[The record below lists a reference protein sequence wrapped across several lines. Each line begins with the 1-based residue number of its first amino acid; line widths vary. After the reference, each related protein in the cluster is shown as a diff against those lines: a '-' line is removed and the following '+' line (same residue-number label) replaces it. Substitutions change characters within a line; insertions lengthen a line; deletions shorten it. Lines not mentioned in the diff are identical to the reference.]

1 MPVTHA
7 REPALLVWGLG
18 ATVIVGFGAL
28 LYGFSVLVTD
38 QAAGAEFSTTVL
50 SGAFGGAVLT
60 GGLAGIFV
68 GRWADRRGV
77 RSIVAIGSVATL
89 VGMAG
94 FAWARDPWQVL
105 AVWWLVLGPAGAM
118 VLYDPAFVALDQ
130 WFPRAERIRG
140 IAALTFLGGLS
151 GPIYLPASS
160 ALVRAL
166 GWRPA
171 ALILGGAVAA
181 VGLLTA
187 LVAIPPGRPVAEAE
201 INGVAPP
208 LRHLFVN
215 RRFILFTAA
224 SFLVYGALEAVL
236 VHRVARFE
244 ESGFPVA
251 SVAAWAA
258 LAGILSFPGRYLLP
272 RLAIRVPGTRLFA
285 LTLVVMAAS
294 LGLAVRGSAT
304 WEMVGHFL
312 AFGLVFGSVIPLRA
326 VVMSD
331 WFSGAAFGRVMGAQM
346 AGIAVFRAIAPTVT
360 GALRD
365 AQDSYMVPMALLTSS
380 VAVAAVLMLAAEVR
394 GTQPQ

>member
-1 MPVTHA
+1 MPVTRA
-7 REPALLVWGLG
+7 RGPSLLVWGLG

-77 RSIVAIGSVATL
+77 RSIVAIGSLAAL

-94 FAWARDPWQVL
+94 FAWARQPWQVL
-105 AVWWLVLGPAGAM
+105 AAWWLVLGPAGAM

-151 GPIYLPASS
+151 GPIYLPATS
-160 ALVRAL
+160 ALVRSL
-166 GWRPA
+166 GWRPT

-187 LVAIPPGRPVAEAE
+187 LVAIPPGRPLREE
-201 INGVAPP
+201 TEGVARPI
-208 LRHLFVN
+208 RHLIAD

-224 SFLVYGALEAVL
+224 SFLVYGTLEAVL

-272 RLAIRVPGTRLFA
+272 RLAIRVQGTRLFA

-304 WEMVGHFL
+304 WEMVAHFL

-346 AGIAVFRAIAPTVT
+346 AGIAVFRAIAPAVT

-365 AQDSYMVPMALLTSS
+365 AQGSYLVPMALLTAS
-380 VAVAAVLMLAAEVR
+380 VAVAAALMLAAEAR
-394 GTQPQ
+394 GTQPR